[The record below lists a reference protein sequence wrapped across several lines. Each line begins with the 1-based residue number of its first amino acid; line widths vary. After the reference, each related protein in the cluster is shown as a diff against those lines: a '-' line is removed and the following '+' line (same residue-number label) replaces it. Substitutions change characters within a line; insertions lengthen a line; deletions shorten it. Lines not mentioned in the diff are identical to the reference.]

1 MMLVPMILALVSACA
16 GCALLAL
23 SQARHWQAV
32 TASPSP
38 PPRALRRVGWSLV
51 LASLMLCILRDG
63 ASFAALLWPL
73 LMMAGALIA
82 ALLLAWWP
90 AALRPLCRLM
100 VPSSGIRRQ

>member
-1 MMLVPMILALVSACA
+1 MTLALMILALVSACA
-16 GCALLAL
+16 GCALLGL

-38 PPRALRRVGWSLV
+38 PPRTLRRVGWGLL
-51 LASLMLCILRDG
+51 LASLMFCILRDG

-73 LMMAGALIA
+73 LIMAGALIA
-82 ALLLAWWP
+82 ALLLTWWP

-100 VPSSGIRRQ
+100 GPSSGIR